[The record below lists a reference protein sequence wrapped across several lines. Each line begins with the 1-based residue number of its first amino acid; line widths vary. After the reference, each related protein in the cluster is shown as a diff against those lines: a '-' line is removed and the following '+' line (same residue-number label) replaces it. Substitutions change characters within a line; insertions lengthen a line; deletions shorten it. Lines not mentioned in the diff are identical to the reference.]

1 MNNRLWKS
9 CRTPLAGAVIAMSAL
24 VFAQGAQ
31 AQAKPFDGV
40 TLRVATFGGPW
51 RDDLAKFVAPKIEAL
66 GGKVEFVI
74 GSPQDNLAKIIAARG
89 REVPF
94 DVVEILD
101 AQVDQVVDA
110 GLLLP
115 LDYSA
120 IPNAAQIEPWQRTP
134 NAIGNW
140 TTQEVICYDKGK
152 FAELGIPVPTTYK
165 DLANDKL
172 ANRVMYA
179 DITGGGGLANF
190 AGIVYASGGDVNNVK
205 PGLDT
210 LKTFKG
216 VKFWKAGGDV
226 VAAFK
231 TGDIY
236 AAVAHSGWC
245 LRSIKYAGANVA
257 AAHPRINATKVGVM
271 KVGWLGVVKGTKNA
285 AAAMAFINAYLDE
298 EFQIAFA
305 KNSGVWPVNK
315 KAMTRLRTEDPVFVS
330 LNNIEPA
337 DIDRMLRV
345 DYKGVNVNSWY
356 DQWNRAVSR

>member
-1 MNNRLWKS
+1 MSNLWKM
-9 CRTPLAGAVIAMSAL
+9 CGAPVLAAAATIAVTFWSAQ
-24 VFAQGAQ
+24 VH

-40 TLRVATFGGPW
+40 TLRVGTFGGPW
-51 RDDLAKFVAPKIEAL
+51 RDDLVKFVQPKMEAL
-66 GGKVEFVI
+66 GIKVEFVI

-101 AQVDQVVDA
+101 AQVDQMADA
-110 GLLLP
+110 GLLVP
-115 LDYSA
+115 IEYNA
-120 IPNAAQIEPWQRTP
+120 IPNASQLDAWQRGA
-134 NAIGNW
+134 NAVGNW

-172 ANRVMYA
+172 SGRVMYA

-190 AGIVYASGGDVNNVK
+190 AGIVYASGGDTNNVK

-210 LKTFKG
+210 LKTFKD

-231 TGDIY
+231 AGDIY
-236 AAVAHSGWC
+236 AAVAHTGWC
-245 LRSIKYAGANVA
+245 LRAAKFAGANVA
-257 AAHPRINATKVGVM
+257 TAHPKINASKTGVL
-271 KVGWLGVVKGTKNA
+271 KVGWLGAVKGTKNA
-285 AAAMAFINAYLDE
+285 AAAMVFMNAYLDE
-298 EFQIAFA
+298 EFQVAFA

-315 KAMTRLRTEDPVFVS
+315 KAMQRMRTEDPVFAAMNM
-330 LNNIEPA
+330 LDPA
-337 DIDRMLRV
+337 DVDRMLRV
-345 DYKGVNVNSWY
+345 DYKGVNVNNWY

>member
-1 MNNRLWKS
+1 MNRFRKTCS
-9 CRTPLAGAVIAMSAL
+9 AALAGAIVALSA
-24 VFAQGAQ
+24 AAASDGAL
-31 AQAKPFDGV
+31 AQAKPFEGV

-51 RDDLAKFVAPKIEAL
+51 RDDLAKYVAPKVEAL

-89 REVPF
+89 REPPF

-101 AQVDQVVDA
+101 AQVDQVIA
-110 GLLLP
+110 GGLVIP
-115 LDYSA
+115 LDYSK
-120 IPNAAQIEPWQRTP
+120 IPNAAGLDAWQRMP
-134 NAIGNW
+134 SAVGNW

-165 DLANDKL
+165 DLANPKL
-172 ANRVMYA
+172 QGRVMLA

-210 LKTFKG
+210 IATIKG
-216 VKFWKAGGDV
+216 AKFWKAGGDV

-231 TGDIY
+231 AGDIY

-245 LRSIKYAGANVA
+245 LRAVKYAGANVA
-257 AAHPRINATKVGVM
+257 SVHPVINAQKKGVL

-285 AAAMAFINAYLDE
+285 AAAMAFINGYLEE
-298 EFQIAFA
+298 EFQVAFA
-305 KNSGVWPVNK
+305 KNSGVWPINK
-315 KAMTRLRTEDPVFVS
+315 KAMQRLRTEDPVFVA
-330 LNNIEPA
+330 LNNIEQA
-337 DIDRMLRV
+337 DIDRMLRI
-345 DYKGVNVNSWY
+345 DYKGVNVNAWY
-356 DQWNRAVSR
+356 DQWNRAVAK

>member
-1 MNNRLWKS
+1 MNRAMKACGAS
-9 CRTPLAGAVIAMSAL
+9 LAGAVLAVSAA
-24 VFAQGAQ
+24 VWAQGAQ

-51 RDDLAKFVAPKIEAL
+51 RDDLAKFVAPKLEAL

-89 REVPF
+89 RDVPF

-101 AQVDQVVDA
+101 AQIDQVVEG

-115 LDYSA
+115 IDYSA
-120 IPNAAQIEPWQRTP
+120 VPNAAQIEPWQR
-134 NAIGNW
+134 AAYAVGNW

-172 ANRVMYA
+172 AGRVMYA

-210 LKTFKG
+210 IRTFKG

-226 VAAFK
+226 VAGFK

-236 AAVAHSGWC
+236 VAVAHSGWC
-245 LRSIKYAGANVA
+245 LRSAKFAGANVA
-257 AAHPRINATKVGVM
+257 SVHPKINDKQKGVI

-285 AAAMAFINAYLDE
+285 AAAMFFINAYLDE
-298 EFQIAFA
+298 EFQVAFA

-315 KAMTRLRTEDPVFVS
+315 RAVQRLRTEDPVFVA
-330 LNNIEPA
+330 LNNIEQA

-345 DYKGVNVNSWY
+345 DYKGVNVNNWY
-356 DQWNRAVSR
+356 DQWNRAVSK

>member
-1 MNNRLWKS
+1 MSGFLKACGVALTGASIAVAAGLW
-9 CRTPLAGAVIAMSAL
+9 TQEAL
-24 VFAQGAQ
+24 

-51 RDDLAKFVAPKIEAL
+51 RDDLAKNLAPRIEAL

-74 GSPQDNLAKIIAARG
+74 GSPQDNLAKLIASRG
-89 REVPF
+89 REPPF

-101 AQVDQVVDA
+101 AQVDQVIEG
-110 GLLLP
+110 GLLIP
-115 LDYSA
+115 LDYAA
-120 IPNAAQIEPWQRTP
+120 IPNAGQIESWQRMP
-134 NAIGNW
+134 SAIGIW

-172 ANRVMYA
+172 AGRVMLA

-190 AGIVYASGGDVNNVK
+190 AGIVYASGGDTSNVK
-205 PGLDT
+205 PGLDLIRT
-210 LKTFKG
+210 IKG
-216 VKFWKAGGDV
+216 VKFWKAGADV
-226 VAAFK
+226 IAAYK
-231 TGDIY
+231 AGDIY

-245 LRSIKYAGANVA
+245 LRAVKYAGANVA
-257 AAHPRINATKVGVM
+257 SAHPKINATKTGVL

-285 AAAMAFINAYLDE
+285 AAAMYFVNAYLDE
-298 EFQIAFA
+298 EFQLGFA
-305 KNSGVWPVNK
+305 KNTGVWPVNK
-315 KAMTRLRTEDPVFVS
+315 KAAQRLRTEDPLFVS
-330 LNNIEPA
+330 LNNIEAA
-337 DIDRMLRV
+337 DIDRMLRI